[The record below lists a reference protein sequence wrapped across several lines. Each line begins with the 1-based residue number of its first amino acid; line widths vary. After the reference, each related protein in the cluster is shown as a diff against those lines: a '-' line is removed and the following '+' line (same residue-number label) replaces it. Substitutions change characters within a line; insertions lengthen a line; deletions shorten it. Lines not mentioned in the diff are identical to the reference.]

1 VTTPT
6 TYLRGAD
13 EVEPRR
19 PDRRRTALVVVAAT
33 VIVAVV
39 ITWLVAFSSVFGVRS
54 VQVRGAHLL
63 TAAQVRATA
72 QLDRGTP
79 LVRVDTVAVA
89 RRVEKLAEVA
99 SAQVSTSFPS
109 TVVITITE
117 RQPVG
122 YVRTSRRDVLVDRT
136 GAQYRTVAAAPSG
149 LPRFAVPV
157 GASARSTARAV
168 AAVAAALPGA
178 VRSQVRSIEA
188 LSPSSITLVLS
199 RGRVVQWGSATRTA
213 DKARL
218 LPVLLKH
225 GSSQIDLT
233 DPDQPFTR

>member
-1 VTTPT
+1 MTTPT

-19 PDRRRTALVVVAAT
+19 PSRRRTGFVVVAAT

-63 TAAQVRATA
+63 TAAEVRGAA

-79 LVRVDTVAVA
+79 LVRVDTVAVG

-122 YVRTSRRDVLVDRT
+122 YVQTSRRDVLVDRT

-178 VRSQVRSIEA
+178 VRSEVRSIEA

-218 LPVLLKH
+218 LPVLLKR